1 MSLTIKLPE
10 NVYRY
15 PYEFV
20 GVAAYSAAAFAAAS
34 LPMPGMAQLIA
45 IPAFAGLASLRA
57 KGGLRIRKYRK
68 NIRNLPYYAL
78 TPDQIPVSSGDHRVC
93 CFYGGHGVGAARDV
107 QVPRHSFYG

>member
-57 KGGLRIRKYRK
+57 KGGPILPRISCVE
-68 NIRNLPYYAL
+68 LPFARICFL
-78 TPDQIPVSSGDHRVC
+78 ICSCDTVHR
-93 CFYGGHGVGAARDV
+93 
-107 QVPRHSFYG
+107 PRICLIT

>member
-68 NIRNLPYYAL
+68 NIRNLPY
-78 TPDQIPVSSGDHRVC
+78 
-93 CFYGGHGVGAARDV
+93 
-107 QVPRHSFYG
+107 